1 MTTTKPRTSRG
12 ALAAGRTKDLPMPSS
27 SEISVLQTKVDSL
40 VLQGIDT
47 NEALRSLTRAV
58 TQLAVIEE
66 RQSADRQALDRAF
79 TEITVLKTHVGGM
92 DRTLDDR
99 IKAVEHNLDDRVKA
113 LEQKAPVNDLS
124 NGLVGK
130 VVWLVVA
137 AVIGGLM
144 TVVLRAPSA
153 PSFVIQAP
161 TPAQPPVQ
169 QQTKPAQ

>member
-1 MTTTKPRTSRG
+1 MTTPKPRTSRG
-12 ALAAGRTKDLPMPSS
+12 ASAAGRTKDLPMPSS

-79 TEITVLKTHVGGM
+79 TEITVLKTQVGGM

-99 IKAVEHNLDDRVKA
+99 IKV
-113 LEQKAPVNDLS
+113 LESKVPVNDLS
-124 NGLVGK
+124 NGFISK

-137 AVIGGLM
+137 AVVGGLLS
-144 TVVLRAPSA
+144 VVLRAPSSS

-161 TPAQPPVQ
+161 AQAPTQQAIPQHARPAQ
-169 QQTKPAQ
+169 